1 MKRDFSLKA
10 WRENINSPG
19 GLTIEGREGEGGE
32 YIVHYNK
39 VHEVEQCLAVRFILV
54 LYHCRIVVS
63 KYFLCFSVKF
73 TALLR
78 GFSWW

>member
-1 MKRDFSLKA
+1 MCV
-10 WRENINSPG
+10 WVG
-19 GLTIEGREGEGGE
+19 GGGGAGEGRGRGGKGREGEGGE

-54 LYHCRIVVS
+54 LFHCRIVVS
-63 KYFLCFSVKF
+63 KYFLYFSAKF